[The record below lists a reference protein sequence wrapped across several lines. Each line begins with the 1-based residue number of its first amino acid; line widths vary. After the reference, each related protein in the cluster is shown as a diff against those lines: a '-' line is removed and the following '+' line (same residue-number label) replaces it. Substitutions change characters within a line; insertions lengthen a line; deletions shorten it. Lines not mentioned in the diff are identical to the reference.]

1 MSSSG
6 GEFMV
11 TVRRKEVV
19 ATMLPMQKHWLPL
32 SNLDLLLP
40 PINVGV
46 FFCYKKPRGSASG
59 GDDFTFG
66 SMVRVLKEAMA
77 QALVPYYAFA
87 GEVLSNSL
95 GEAELLCNNRGVDFL
110 EAYADVT
117 ELKCGGIVVAC
128 TFDHRIADAYS
139 TNMFLVSWAEMAQ
152 SKPLSVIPSFR
163 RSLLNPRRP
172 GSYAPSLDQMY
183 VPISAL
189 PPPKV
194 PQPGADP
201 LS

>member
-1 MSSSG
+1 
-6 GEFMV
+6 MV

-19 ATMLPMQKHWLPL
+19 AAMLPMQKHWLPL

-40 PINVGV
+40 PIDVAV

-110 EAYADVT
+110 EAYADVKLQDLNLYNPDESIEGKLAPT
-117 ELKCGGIVVAC
+117 RKHGV
-128 TFDHRIADAYS
+128 
-139 TNMFLVSWAEMAQ
+139 
-152 SKPLSVIPSFR
+152 LSVQVF
-163 RSLLNPRRP
+163 LFLC
-172 GSYAPSLDQMY
+172 A
-183 VPISAL
+183 
-189 PPPKV
+189 
-194 PQPGADP
+194 
-201 LS
+201 